1 MFSFIGG
8 RMSQRG
14 QPVLLYFAFVSGEV
28 KSTNKSSSCSTISQR
43 QRFKITTAVSGFAK
57 PKNGKV
63 FLKPKLSGEKMEQIP
78 ASILHGKVGEDA
90 YFRAHYAGE
99 LCEDKSGTRKD
110 MIIFSAHNFKKK
122 LNFLQTTFK
131 SAQTTK
137 FYKIST

>member
-8 RMSQRG
+8 RISQRG
-14 QPVLLYFAFVSGEV
+14 QPVLLYFAFISGEV

-43 QRFKITTAVSGFAK
+43 QRFRITTAVSGFAK
-57 PKNGKV
+57 PKNGKY
-63 FLKPKLSGEKMEQIP
+63 IP

-90 YFRAHYAGE
+90 YFRAHYVGE

>member
-1 MFSFIGG
+1 M
-8 RMSQRG
+8 
-14 QPVLLYFAFVSGEV
+14 
-28 KSTNKSSSCSTISQR
+28 
-43 QRFKITTAVSGFAK
+43 
-57 PKNGKV
+57 KNDKY
-63 FLKPKLSGEKMEQIP
+63 IP

-137 FYKIST
+137 FYKISTWPLNFKAAFWIDFPFKHLAISHF

>member
-1 MFSFIGG
+1 MY
-8 RMSQRG
+8 
-14 QPVLLYFAFVSGEV
+14 V
-28 KSTNKSSSCSTISQR
+28 CSISPLP
-43 QRFKITTAVSGFAK
+43 KTK
-57 PKNGKV
+57 PKFPFRYIVKNDKY
-63 FLKPKLSGEKMEQIP
+63 IP